1 MKKKLLTV
9 LLAVVM
15 VFGVFGLTACG
26 GSNPD
31 EEYNYYASRYEIEG
45 DIHITAVTYLSVY
58 KMMKTPGNY
67 LLYVDT
73 ETSADA
79 KTAFKAINKLANEW
93 GVEIYHFN
101 PVLSGGFHEAKPADG
116 QIANW
121 ATSNVLQADI
131 PNDEVNKG
139 IYNLRQE
146 LLKLT
151 NNVWAD
157 VQDQELLAI
166 NGQALGFTNAAALK
180 VEGDD
185 VVVDESVKYKVYNAS
200 KKTWGDRSTIKAH
213 KKYDK
218 GAEAIAAVAQKLPSY
233 GQYAPANQG
242 QDIPYVLEAYDTS
255 NINTF
260 NIFGDARF
268 HMYEEGVNDYTAEK
282 EDVFVAVAN
291 YAQFAWLLDHNDGHF
306 AVFFG
311 GAWCGNTQ
319 AIAYLTNNLAKD
331 YGISKVYFFDP
342 VLDDRA
348 YDEKAEVVVK
358 SEITNADMIAAKKDK
373 TALYEVKVSDGT
385 EVAGYS
391 INTRTMDWA
400 GNARAA
406 SAASDYSY
414 SHLYGYFLR
423 DYLDAGKEGG
433 YKSYWNLVENEASSN
448 NLIIKID
455 GQDLGFGKMCVPNIM
470 MFNGEGEGKAK
481 LVKYAE
487 AEYSYGNPVHEA
499 LWTKA
504 VREVFDQNP
513 YASYNPIPVIESS
526 NEEESSSSSS
536 SKAPAA
542 DTGSAC

>member
-151 NNVWAD
+151 NNGWAD
-157 VQDQELLAI
+157 VADQELLAI
-166 NGQALGFTNAAALK
+166 RGEALIYGLK
-180 VEGDD
+180 VEDEK
-185 VVVDESVKYKVYNAS
+185 VVVDESNKYKSLYYGSYVGSRRLA
-200 KKTWGDRSTIKAH
+200 AH

-218 GAEAIAAVAQKLPSY
+218 GNEVIAAIADKVASY

-242 QDIPYVLEAYDTS
+242 KDTPYVPEAYDTS

-260 NIFGDARF
+260 NIFADSRF
-268 HMYEEGVNDYTAEK
+268 HMYEEGVDAYTAEK
-282 EDVFVAVAN
+282 EDVFVALAN
-291 YAQFAWLLDHNDGHF
+291 YNQFAWLLDHNDGHF

-348 YDEKAEVVVK
+348 YDEKATAVLK
-358 SEITNADMIAAKKDK
+358 SDMTNTDMVAGQADP
-373 TALYEVKVSDGT
+373 TALYTVQVGNGK
-385 EVAGYS
+385 EVAGYN

-400 GNARAA
+400 GTTARAA

-433 YKSYWNLVENEASSN
+433 YKSYWNLVESETSNN

-470 MFNGEGEGKAK
+470 MFNGEGECKAK

-487 AEYSYGNPVHEA
+487 AEYTYGNPVHEA

-536 SKAPAA
+536 SKAPAV
-542 DTGSAC
+542 DSGSAC

>member
-26 GSNPD
+26 GANPD
-31 EEYNYYASRYEIEG
+31 EEYNYYASRYGVEG
-45 DIHITAVTYLSVY
+45 DVHITAVTYLSVY
-58 KMMKTPGNY
+58 KMMKTPGSY

-73 ETSADA
+73 ETSSEADG
-79 KTAFKAINKLANEW
+79 KKAFQTINQLAETW

-101 PVLSGGFHEAKPADG
+101 PVLSGGYHEAKPADG

-151 NNVWAD
+151 NDKWAD

-166 NGQALGFTNAAALK
+166 KGEALIYSLK
-180 VEGDD
+180 DEGGEII
-185 VVVDESVKYKVYNAS
+185 VDESKKYKSSYYGSYVGSQRLA
-200 KKTWGDRSTIKAH
+200 AH

-218 GAEAIAAVAQKLPSY
+218 GAEVIASISDKVASY
-233 GQYAPANQG
+233 GQYAPENPG
-242 QDIPYVLEAYDTS
+242 KDTPYVPEAYDTS
-255 NINTF
+255 KINTF

-291 YAQFAWLLDHNDGHF
+291 YAQFAWLLDHNEGHF

-348 YDEKAEVVVK
+348 FDEKVTAVVK
-358 SEITNADMIAAKKDK
+358 SEITNADMVKAQKDP
-373 TALYEVKVSDGT
+373 TALYEVKVSDGK
-385 EVAGYS
+385 EVAGYN

-406 SAASDYSY
+406 SAASNYSY

-487 AEYSYGNPVHEA
+487 AEYTYGNPIHEE
-499 LWTKA
+499 LWNNA
-504 VREVFDQNP
+504 VKDVFNQNP
-513 YASYNPIPVIESS
+513 YASYNPIPVIEATEEDTSS
-526 NEEESSSSSS
+526 GSSQ
-536 SKAPAA
+536 KAPAA
-542 DTGSAC
+542 DASGGC